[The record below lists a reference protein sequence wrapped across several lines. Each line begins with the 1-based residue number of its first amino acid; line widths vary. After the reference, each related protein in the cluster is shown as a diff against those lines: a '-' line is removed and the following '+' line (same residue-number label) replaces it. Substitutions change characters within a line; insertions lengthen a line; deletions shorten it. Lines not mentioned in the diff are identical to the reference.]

1 MGTQDKIELFG
12 DHRVVRPN
20 IPARLL
26 SGLDCFLRN
35 HPFIAIAFITLG
47 FFAGAGVLFT
57 LVALWPEIAS
67 LLK

>member
-20 IPARLL
+20 IPTRLL

-35 HPFIAIAFITLG
+35 HPFIAIAAITLG
-47 FFAGAGVLFT
+47 FFAGLFIAFS
-57 LVALWPEIAS
+57 VGALCPEIAS

>member
-26 SGLDCFLRN
+26 SGLDCFIRN

-47 FFAGAGVLFT
+47 FFAGLFIAFS
-57 LVALWPEIAS
+57 VGALWPEIAS